1 MMCSGPQR
9 QPFNIVNYLSHSTP
23 KSSKHASNK
32 SMHPFVASVVHHVLS
47 TTVILILHDKLLF
60 SSLIAQRQARQ
71 LHSIE
76 LHYDATRSND
86 QTAYALAAYY
96 AIVFF
101 LRHRNAMTKNV
112 VLYETMWLCNTTLL
126 VGSYCFKT
134 RRETMAFGYLIAVS
148 IDQVLWYVDL
158 SVWIGSGRKTFPIG
172 VAKYLTWPSTP
183 WYTRFTCTHHLWTIP
198 VFLRAYLHSS
208 HHDRQMMSGNVMLRC
223 FTLSCVIVTTHV
235 VLSRWLTPFSIE
247 IIGNGKDSDGDTQA
261 DRHHYLNINL
271 SHELWKDITFS
282 FLQISKDAPSPCV
295 YIFRLLWRWWLFNGL
310 VFYGLLLPIFNWFS
324 SIIMK

>member
-1 MMCSGPQR
+1 MR
-9 QPFNIVNYLSHSTP
+9 
-23 KSSKHASNK
+23 
-32 SMHPFVASVVHHVLS
+32 
-47 TTVILILHDKLLF
+47 
-60 SSLIAQRQARQ
+60 SSLLPCTDIIFTWFEIDGVVELLTIIEWRHNHDTQSRRFNVSSCFFA
-71 LHSIE
+71 LHTYI
-76 LHYDATRSND
+76 R
-86 QTAYALAAYY
+86 
-96 AIVFF
+96 
-101 LRHRNAMTKNV
+101 
-112 VLYETMWLCNTTLL
+112 LYSFSFAC
-126 VGSYCFKT
+126 
-134 RRETMAFGYLIAVS
+134 YLNE
-148 IDQVLWYVDL
+148 
-158 SVWIGSGRKTFPIG
+158 SGRKTFPIG

-282 FLQISKDAPSPCV
+282 FLQISKDAPSPRV

-310 VFYGLLLPIFNWFS
+310 VFYGLILPIFNWFS